1 MDHLCPVGVVFLRM
15 ICPVGLSLP
24 VSLVPQAITSGAYV
38 QHLLPAEPGPAQET
52 VPVQDT
58 PAPAEHTLSAGDG
71 TPPAPAA
78 PADIPRPA
86 LLTGVWAAGAAAT
99 LLWAAVSYARLRRQ
113 VAEAVP
119 VEKGVYESDRVSTP
133 FVCGLLRPRIYLPAS
148 SRRKT
153 VTMSCSMSG
162 PICAGGTTGPSPW
175 PIWPLCLHWF
185 NPLLWLA
192 YRLFCRDV
200 EASCDQAVIRPLGRE
215 DTARYAATLL
225 HLGCRS
231 GFPATVPLAFGTE
244 DTKGRIRA
252 VLSYR
257 RPALWLILATAAACL
272 AAGLFLLGTPTDD
285 WRAGPLTKGMVF
297 SYGETLPSQSPCWRS
312 CWLSATDMT
321 EIWSPCLPSPL
332 KRTPESFSRA
342 RKTTGKFFAG
352 TTLSWYIR
360 LPPAEKTGN
369 PNRTV

>member
-1 MDHLCPVGVVFLRM
+1 MDTFLSTLLTMSVTAALAAGIVMLLRLVLRPLPRWITCALWGVVFLRM

-148 SRRKT
+148 L
-153 VTMSCSMSG
+153 
-162 PICAGGTTGPSPW
+162 PA
-175 PIWPLCLHWF
+175 
-185 NPLLWLA
+185 
-192 YRLFCRDV
+192 
-200 EASCDQAVIRPLGRE
+200 E
-215 DTARYAATLL
+215 DRHYVLL
-225 HLGCRS
+225 HERGWPTACSAGTWRP
-231 GFPATVPLAFGTE
+231 PAT
-244 DTKGRIRA
+244 
-252 VLSYR
+252 R
-257 RPALWLILATAAACL
+257 R
-272 AAGLFLLGTPTDD
+272 
-285 WRAGPLTKGMVF
+285 
-297 SYGETLPSQSPCWRS
+297 
-312 CWLSATDMT
+312 
-321 EIWSPCLPSPL
+321 
-332 KRTPESFSRA
+332 
-342 RKTTGKFFAG
+342 
-352 TTLSWYIR
+352 
-360 LPPAEKTGN
+360 
-369 PNRTV
+369 

>member
-1 MDHLCPVGVVFLRM
+1 MDTFLSTLLTMSVTAALVAGIVMLLRLVLRPLPRWITCALWGVVFLRM

-52 VPVQDT
+52 VPGQDT

-148 SRRKT
+148 LPAEDRHYVLLHERAHLRRQDHWTK
-153 VTMSCSMSG
+153 
-162 PICAGGTTGPSPW
+162 PLAYLA
-175 PIWPLCLHWF
+175 LCLHWF
-185 NPLLWLA
+185 NPLGWPTA
-192 YRLFCRDV
+192 CS
-200 EASCDQAVIRPLGRE
+200 AGTWRP
-215 DTARYAATLL
+215 
-225 HLGCRS
+225 
-231 GFPATVPLAFGTE
+231 PAT
-244 DTKGRIRA
+244 
-252 VLSYR
+252 R
-257 RPALWLILATAAACL
+257 R
-272 AAGLFLLGTPTDD
+272 
-285 WRAGPLTKGMVF
+285 
-297 SYGETLPSQSPCWRS
+297 
-312 CWLSATDMT
+312 
-321 EIWSPCLPSPL
+321 
-332 KRTPESFSRA
+332 
-342 RKTTGKFFAG
+342 
-352 TTLSWYIR
+352 
-360 LPPAEKTGN
+360 
-369 PNRTV
+369 

>member
-1 MDHLCPVGVVFLRM
+1 MDTFLSTLLTMSVTAALVAGIVMLLRLVLRPLPRWITCALWGVVFLRM

-86 LLTGVWAAGAAAT
+86 LLTGVWAAGAGAA
-99 LLWAAVSYARLRRQ
+99 LLWAAVSYARLRWQ

-148 SRRKT
+148 LPAEDRHYVLLHERAHLHRRDHWTK
-153 VTMSCSMSG
+153 
-162 PICAGGTTGPSPW
+162 PLAYLA
-175 PIWPLCLHWF
+175 LCLHWF

-200 EASCDQAVIRPLGRE
+200 EAACDQAVIRPLG
-215 DTARYAATLL
+215 
-225 HLGCRS
+225 
-231 GFPATVPLAFGTE
+231 
-244 DTKGRIRA
+244 
-252 VLSYR
+252 
-257 RPALWLILATAAACL
+257 
-272 AAGLFLLGTPTDD
+272 
-285 WRAGPLTKGMVF
+285 
-297 SYGETLPSQSPCWRS
+297 
-312 CWLSATDMT
+312 
-321 EIWSPCLPSPL
+321 
-332 KRTPESFSRA
+332 
-342 RKTTGKFFAG
+342 
-352 TTLSWYIR
+352 
-360 LPPAEKTGN
+360 
-369 PNRTV
+369 